1 MMGTRGDG
9 MRVFLM
15 VLLLCCLG
23 FACAEE
29 AIPTETP
36 MMPMEE
42 SPETEMVAIP
52 ELPQMQLA
60 TDLSPG
66 FKLNVY
72 TGPCMCLMYVHAA
85 NRNARVSTNG
95 DVYVFGETPGLHNGT
110 DIMIAYQTDSGN
122 WRVGYIGF
130 KELIGKFPVLEFSNV
145 PVTLQE
151 PLVITDD
158 PFTDGEPLGTIR
170 GDITILATL
179 DDWYYVDGILDGL
192 DPVDRYA
199 SRMVRGFI
207 KQSELHR
214 LFEMP

>member
-1 MMGTRGDG
+1 
-9 MRVFLM
+9 MRTFLIYL
-15 VLLLCCLG
+15 LLLCLS

-29 AIPTETP
+29 IIPTETP
-36 MMPMEE
+36 IVPAQA
-42 SPETEMVAIP
+42 SAETEILVIP

-72 TGPCMCLMYVHAA
+72 TGPCSCMMYVHAA
-85 NRNARVSTNG
+85 NRQARLSTNG
-95 DVYVFGETPGLHNGT
+95 EVYVFGETPGLHNGT
-110 DIMIAYQTDSGN
+110 QIMIAYQTDSGN
-122 WRVGYIGF
+122 WRVGYTGF
-130 KELIGKFPVLEFSNV
+130 KELIGKFPALVFSVV
-145 PVTLQE
+145 PVTLPE
-151 PLVITDD
+151 PLFITDD

-179 DDWYYVDGILDGL
+179 NDWYYVDGVLDGL

-207 KQSELHR
+207 KQSDLQR
-214 LFEMP
+214 LFELP